1 MSNEPIDSIQ
11 WIAAG
16 DLQANHYN
24 PNVVMNQELR
34 LLEFSI
40 LETGWIQPL
49 LVSKDR
55 IIIDGFHRWALSTDS
70 KKIKAKYGGKV
81 PCAVLDLEPWE
92 AMLLTVRIN
101 RAKGS
106 HVAVRMSD
114 LIKAVID
121 DHGIDPKVVAK
132 QIGAKAAEVELLY
145 EDSIFKARNL
155 ANHKYSKAWTP
166 YEGEKAKCDK

>member
-1 MSNEPIDSIQ
+1 MTNEPIDNVQ
-11 WIAAG
+11 WLPTG
-16 DLQANHYN
+16 DLKANHYN

-40 LETGWIQPL
+40 LETGWIQPI
-49 LVSKDR
+49 LVSKDL
-55 IIIDGFHRWALSTDS
+55 IIIDGFHRWALSADS
-70 KKIKAKYGGKV
+70 KKLQKKYGGEV
-81 PCAVLDLEPWE
+81 PCAILDVEPWE

-121 DHGIDPKVVAK
+121 EHGIDPKVVAK
-132 QIGAKAAEVELLY
+132 HIGAKAAEVELLY

-155 ANHKYSKAWTP
+155 ANHKYSKAWEP
-166 YEGEKAKCDK
+166 